1 MQALHC
7 AFANESA
14 EPRMTLQFGFNR
26 RSVVEGKTTMG
37 YGNGQQGLVT
47 YTDDYIDERSRM
59 IPLAVDARRQKYPEE
74 TPYLLRRI
82 HFKFTN
88 GLVCVS
94 KTVLCVRF
102 SELTCLPD
110 KRSSVG
116 FDTNRTEQV

>member
-47 YTDDYIDERSRM
+47 YTDDYIDE
-59 IPLAVDARRQKYPEE
+59 
-74 TPYLLRRI
+74 PYA
-82 HFKFTN
+82 
-88 GLVCVS
+88 
-94 KTVLCVRF
+94 F
-102 SELTCLPD
+102 SHDPA
-110 KRSSVG
+110 G
-116 FDTNRTEQV
+116 G